1 MLFKHLADEWFDGHD
16 YGDQTGG
23 PELLLWK
30 VLHGAGGAG
39 RWGEPGAGEAFQV

>member
-1 MLFKHLADEWFDGHD
+1 MAMIMEIKR
-16 YGDQTGG
+16 GG

-39 RWGEPGAGEAFQV
+39 RWVEPGAGEAFQV